1 MGQRK
6 TFLTSEG
13 LTAVEVELRHL
24 RNVRRQDVALRIHN
38 AQKMGGILDNA
49 EYDDAKNEQA
59 FLEGR
64 ILTLE
69 NMVGNVVL
77 IPDANSNHSEFVDIG
92 SVVTLFSCDG
102 KSEKWAIVGSTEAD
116 PHNGRISNE
125 SPVGSAL
132 IGRKVGDV
140 AEVFTP
146 AGRFEFKIVGID

>member
-6 TFLTSEG
+6 TFLTADG

-24 RNVRRQDVALRIHN
+24 RTVRRQDVARRIHN

-77 IPDANSNHSEFVDIG
+77 IPDANSSESVDIG
-92 SVVTLFSCDG
+92 SVVTLFSRAG
-102 KSEKWAIVGSTEAD
+102 KSEKWTIVGSAEAD

-146 AGRFEFKIVGID
+146 AGRVEFEIVRID